1 MAKLCTQVLPTGK
14 TCARFALNGR
24 PYCPAH
30 RDPGIQQR
38 MAYTR
43 MLVESVPDMDLCSL
57 ALLLFETLQDLR
69 ARLAPPL
76 HAEAIFAAA
85 AQHLENCR
93 SSQPSLTSCESDSY
107 ISRPMESDSYT
118 GVFR

>member
-1 MAKLCTQVLPTGK
+1 MAQLCTQVLPTGK

-85 AQHLENCR
+85 AQHLEELQE
-93 SSQPSLTSCESDSY
+93 QPAQPNLMR
-107 ISRPMESDSYT
+107 IGQLHQPPN
-118 GVFR
+118 GIG